1 MQSINI
7 TEATGGWAVEFNLW
21 IAELN
26 VLGYEHSVLQPLTAA
41 WVQGWQMSLPRAGEG
56 DEWMK
61 ILHTIHGCQTAH
73 F

>member
-1 MQSINI
+1 MQSINT

-21 IAELN
+21 VADLN

-41 WVQGWQMSLPRAGEG
+41 RVQGWQMSLPRAGEG

-61 ILHTIHGCQTAH
+61 IPHTIHGCQTAH